1 MFSSE
6 QMLSTSMDMLH
17 VPRGRYTGPMGKQ
30 KSFRLNNKPA
40 GLTVENECQSS
51 YRVKNKSFKL
61 NKLLSVLK
69 KWPLCPYSCDKILQ
83 NQN

>member
-1 MFSSE
+1 MCLE
-6 QMLSTSMDMLH
+6 EGT
-17 VPRGRYTGPMGKQ
+17 PGPMGKQ

-40 GLTVENECQSS
+40 VLTVENECQSS

-69 KWPLCPYSCDKILQ
+69 KWPLCPYSCEKILQ